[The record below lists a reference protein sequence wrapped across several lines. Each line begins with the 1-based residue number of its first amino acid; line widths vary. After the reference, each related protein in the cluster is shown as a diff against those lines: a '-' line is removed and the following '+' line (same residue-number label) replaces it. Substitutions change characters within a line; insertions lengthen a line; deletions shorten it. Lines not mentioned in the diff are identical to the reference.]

1 MATGDSTH
9 PGDGAAADRPETVT
23 ELTDGHTGRWQVTTE
38 TSIYLLDLDRRTMLR
53 VPGAGIGVQRD
64 PTRGHIPVTALPAD
78 HRVVRLQQLLRC
90 EVGLSMY
97 LLTEPWPD
105 GTVMVRGTT
114 PVRDIRSLD
123 THAPDAPR
131 ERS

>member
-9 PGDGAAADRPETVT
+9 PGDGAAADRPETLA
-23 ELTDGHTGRWQVTTE
+23 ELTDAHTGRWQVTTE
-38 TSIYLLDLDRRTMLR
+38 ASIYLLDLDRRTMLR
-53 VPGAGIGVQRD
+53 VPGAGAGVQRD

-90 EVGLSMY
+90 ELGLSMY

-105 GTVMVRGTT
+105 GSVMVRGTT
-114 PVRDIRSLD
+114 PVREIRRLNRKQKS
-123 THAPDAPR
+123 H
-131 ERS
+131 EQ